1 MQVTPRSRRLIRLN
15 NWLFVVLLLAVV
27 GLLAWVST
35 RYDYQADWTANGRHS
50 LSEASVKLLQQVK
63 DPLTITAF
71 ARDTRELRD
80 HISDIIGRY
89 QRYKKDIRF
98 SFVNPD
104 TDPARTQKMGV
115 TSDGEVVMEYGGRKE
130 HIQLSDL
137 NEQNITNALQRLL
150 RSGERW
156 LVFLDGHGERRP
168 HGEANRDL
176 SLWVK
181 QLEDKGFKAR
191 SVNLAQSATI
201 PDNTSVLV
209 ISQPQV
215 DLLPGEVKAVQ
226 DYLSRGGNL
235 LWLGDPDSLH
245 GLAPLAKQL
254 GVEFLPGIVV
264 DLTTQLLGIQ
274 SAAIAAVTSY
284 PPTDPITK
292 DFNLLSVFPLAAGL
306 KESAPPGWQSQ
317 ALLKTGTSSWVET
330 GDISSGKVSF
340 SDKEDIRGPVTI
352 GINLTHDQDK
362 KDAKGGQ
369 KQTGR
374 QQRVIV
380 TGDGDFLSNQY
391 LGNVGNLDLGVNM
404 VNWLSADEDFLN
416 IPAKTA
422 PDTRLQLSSLETSV
436 IGFGFLFGLPAL
448 LLAGGLTIW
457 LRRRKR

>member
-1 MQVTPRSRRLIRLN
+1 MQVTPRSRRLTQLN
-15 NWLFVVLLLAVV
+15 NWLFIVLLLGIV

-35 RYDYQADWTANGRHS
+35 RYNYQADWTANARRS
-50 LSEASVKLLQQVK
+50 LAESSVKLLEQAK
-63 DPLTITAF
+63 GPLTITAF
-71 ARDTRELRD
+71 ARDNHQVRD
-80 HISDIIGRY
+80 RISDVIGRY
-89 QRYKKDIRF
+89 QRYKHDITF

-104 TDPARTQKMGV
+104 TDPARTQAMGV
-115 TSDGEVVMEYGGRKE
+115 TNDGEVVIEYGGRKE
-130 HIQLSDL
+130 FIQPFDL
-137 NEQNITNALQRLL
+137 KEQNITNALQRLL

-168 HGEANRDL
+168 LGEANNDL

-191 SVNLAQSATI
+191 SINLAENSTI

-209 ISQPQV
+209 ITAPQV

-226 DYLSRGGNL
+226 DYVNRGGNL
-235 LWLGDPDSLH
+235 LWLGEPGPMH
-245 GLAPLAKQL
+245 GLEPLAKQL
-254 GVEFLPGIVV
+254 GVQFLKGIVV
-264 DLTTQLLGIQ
+264 DLTSQLLGIQ

-284 PPTDPITK
+284 SPPNPVTQ
-292 DFNLLSVFPLAAGL
+292 DFNLLTVFPLAAGL
-306 KESAPPGWQSQ
+306 TVTAPPGWQSQ
-317 ALLKTGTSSWVET
+317 TLLKTGPKSWVET

-352 GINLTHDQDK
+352 GVSLTHDLAS
-362 KDAKGGQ
+362 KDTKGG
-369 KQTGR
+369 KGSAPK

-391 LGNVGNLDLGVNM
+391 VGNVGNLDLGVNM
-404 VNWLSADEDFLN
+404 INWLSADEHFLA

-422 PDTRLQLSSLETSV
+422 PDTSLQLSSLQSGI
-436 IGFGFLFGLPAL
+436 IGFGFWIGVPVV
-448 LLAGGLTIW
+448 LLASGLAIW